1 MRRLET
7 GEENRR
13 TRGKVGEE
21 QWCYVQRV
29 PGILCLVR
37 ADEREQVVVLK
48 EFTSR
53 GVAASNTRGFAYGFK

>member
-1 MRRLET
+1 M
-7 GEENRR
+7 
-13 TRGKVGEE
+13 GEE

>member
-1 MRRLET
+1 MRRA
-7 GEENRR
+7 
-13 TRGKVGEE
+13 V
-21 QWCYVQRV
+21 VQLV

-53 GVAASNTRGFAYGFK
+53 GVAAGNTGVFAYVFEFWIQIQI